1 MMDPNPVTSAT
12 SYPTE
17 PVMDLYVPPVT
28 EIGPS
33 FDFVPF
39 AGITDFDVA
48 LACGTPG
55 QLCLSKIDG
64 VVPDH
69 EKWRTSNDA
78 FIFGINK
85 TRKMSTAETMI
96 INSHAA
102 YKAILWGCDARE
114 EKERSH
120 PLWLALRQVDEKVF
134 GNWSRKAQKIAM
146 MFVCQRMLL
155 VRYLEP
161 RKWMILTALQYKS
174 NPCPETLARVPTFL
188 RPRYAIHDKFRH
200 TRS

>member
-1 MMDPNPVTSAT
+1 MDPSPVTAA
-12 SYPTE
+12 YAPE
-17 PVMDLYVPPVT
+17 PVMDLYVPPVA
-28 EIGPS
+28 EISPS
-33 FDFVPF
+33 FDFVPY
-39 AGITDFDVA
+39 AGLNDFESA

-55 QLCLSKIDG
+55 LLRLGKIAG

-78 FIFGINK
+78 FIFGIDK
-85 TRKMSTAETMI
+85 TRKMSQTETTI

-120 PLWLALRQVDEKVF
+120 PLWLALRQVDERVF
-134 GNWSRKAQKIAM
+134 GNWHRKAQKIAM

-155 VRYLEP
+155 V
-161 RKWMILTALQYKS
+161 
-174 NPCPETLARVPTFL
+174 
-188 RPRYAIHDKFRH
+188 
-200 TRS
+200 

>member
-1 MMDPNPVTSAT
+1 MRRSSSLSESNTEQVTSPDNQNELTPRNQWWNDDGSSNDSPEAFIMEPAPAT
-12 SYPTE
+12 APYPPE
-17 PVMDLYVPPVT
+17 SAMDIYVPPLT
-28 EIGPS
+28 EISPS
-33 FDFVPF
+33 FDFLPY
-39 AGITDFDVA
+39 AGLSDFESA

-55 QLCLSKIDG
+55 QTCLGTKAG

-78 FIFGINK
+78 FIFGIDK
-85 TRKMSTAETMI
+85 TRKMSLAETEI

-134 GNWSRKAQKIAM
+134 GNWHRKAQKIAM

-155 VRYLEP
+155 V
-161 RKWMILTALQYKS
+161 
-174 NPCPETLARVPTFL
+174 
-188 RPRYAIHDKFRH
+188 
-200 TRS
+200 